1 MSRQIRFFMALA
13 LISLFTVN
21 SISWGISEQEI
32 ESKIDQTKQ
41 KLTQTKIKEHSTIG
55 RLVRSQ
61 QELDKVSS
69 NLRTLNQRIG
79 KTEKNIEFIKNKMY
93 NTEKELQK
101 LELEIVQQEKVLRKR
116 ISAIY
121 KYGYQSYLEV
131 LFQAKDFG
139 DFITR
144 FGMVKRFVMQDVHN
158 LNTLREQQN
167 LISQKKEEISRQ
179 KNDLERQKILY
190 TKLQNQN
197 RYEQTR
203 YLSKIQATQT
213 ELSKIQ
219 NDRRLLENALDEL
232 EELSRSMESEIRD
245 IQNKSKNALGTG
257 KYIWPVSGDITSYF
271 GYRIHPIL
279 KKRKYHTGLDI
290 AAVSGTPIAA
300 SDTGVVIFSARNGGY
315 GLMVTIDHG
324 AGISTIYAH
333 CSRLLVK
340 KGQKV
345 TKGQTI
351 ARVGSTGLST
361 GPHLHFEVRKD
372 GVPVNP
378 LDYI

>member
-32 ESKIDQTKQ
+32 ENKIDQTKK

-79 KTEKNIEFIKNKMY
+79 KTQKNIEFISNKM
-93 NTEKELQK
+93 NSTEKELQK
-101 LELEIVQQEKVLRKR
+101 LETEIVQQEDVLRKR

-131 LFQAKDFG
+131 LFEAKDFG

-144 FGMVKRFVMQDVHN
+144 FEMVKRFVMQDVHN
-158 LNTLREQQN
+158 INTLREQQN
-167 LISQKKEEISRQ
+167 LISQKKEEISKQ
-179 KNDLERQKILY
+179 KNDLERQKSLY

-197 RYEQTR
+197 RYERTR

-219 NDRRLLENALDEL
+219 NDRRLLESALDEL
-232 EELSRSMESEIRD
+232 EDLSKSMESEIRD
-245 IQNKSKNALGTG
+245 IQNKSRNALGTG
-257 KYIWPVSGDITSYF
+257 KYMWPVSGDITSYF

-279 KKRKYHTGLDI
+279 KKRKYHSGLDI
-290 AAVSGTPIAA
+290 AASSGTPIAA

-361 GPHLHFEVRKD
+361 GPHLHFEVRRD